1 MLGYQA
7 SSCETSCDLLFFF
20 QSDLPT
26 PSGTYSQ
33 TWRSK
38 LSRKKTGPGSYSSND
53 PRSSNILSDREA
65 TRGALLPTLPPPPNL
80 KLLRK
85 WNPFAPGNF
94 APKPHLKARR
104 TILQSQNDQNTVY
117 RLSTLRPSSTFCSI
131 CQISASA
138 VWTCAESKLSW
149 LLITFRFLSSICF
162 VFLALYFF
170 FRWTSTMLHFG
181 GKSFWES
188 F

>member
-7 SSCETSCDLLFFF
+7 SSCETSCDLLSFF

-38 LSRKKTGPGSYSSND
+38 LSRKKTGPESYSSND
-53 PRSSNILSDREA
+53 PRSSNILSGREA
-65 TRGALLPTLPPPPNL
+65 TRGALLSTLPPPPNL

-94 APKPHLKARR
+94 APKTHFKVRR
-104 TILQSQNDQNTVY
+104 TTLQSQNDQNAVK
-117 RLSTLRPSSTFCSI
+117 RSSTLRPSSTFCSI

-149 LLITFRFLSSICF
+149 LLKTFRFLSSICF
-162 VFLALYFF
+162 VFLASCFF
-170 FRWTSTMLHFG
+170 FRWTFAMLHFG
-181 GKSFWES
+181 GKSSWES